1 MCWAQVKPALKYLTD
16 PKYEHD
22 RPKNTH
28 SSTHDKYFKEQI
40 MSKQQ
45 YNLHT
50 KTDYLNRKMFLD
62 PAGPVTIQRFEE
74 VKYKKIA
81 DFEATARGF
90 FWQPEEISL
99 TKDSNDFKDA
109 SDAVKH
115 IFTSNLLRQTALDS
129 LQGRGPSQ
137 IFMPVI
143 SLPELEALVYNWTFF
158 ETNIHSK
165 SYSHII
171 RNIYNVP
178 KDVFNTIHDT
188 KEIVDMA
195 SSVGD
200 YYEALH
206 MVNCRKQMGETVT
219 EHEHVRAIWMAL
231 HASYALE
238 AFRFMVS
245 FATSLAMVENRI
257 FIGNGNIISLILQD
271 ELLHKGWTAYLI
283 NQVIKEDPRFLVAKE
298 ECEQEVYQLYMDV
311 IREEKAWADYLFNK
325 GPVIGLNANIL
336 KDFVDYTA
344 VGALK
349 DIGIKYQGIAPKS
362 TPIPWF
368 NKHTDTSK
376 KQTALQENEST
387 NYVIGVMSEGI
398 DYDALPAL

>member
-1 MCWAQVKPALKYLTD
+1 
-16 PKYEHD
+16 
-22 RPKNTH
+22 
-28 SSTHDKYFKEQI
+28 
-40 MSKQQ
+40 MSQAQ
-45 YNLHT
+45 YNLTT

-99 TKDSNDFKDA
+99 SKDANDFKDA

-129 LQGRGPSQ
+129 LQGRGPTQ
-137 IFMPVI
+137 VFTPVC
-143 SLPELEALVYNWTFF
+143 SLPEVEALMYNWGFF

-188 KEIVDMA
+188 TEIVDMA
-195 SSVGD
+195 SSVGR
-200 YYEALH
+200 YYDDLH
-206 MVNCRKQMGETVT
+206 RINCAKELGQPVEEI
-219 EHEHVRAIWMAL
+219 EHIRAIWMAL

-245 FATSLAMVENRI
+245 FATSLAMVENKI
-257 FIGNGNIISLILQD
+257 FIGNGNIIGLILQD

-283 NQVIKEDPRFLVAKE
+283 NQVIKEDSRFAAAKE
-298 ECEQEVYQLYMDV
+298 ACEGEVYALYQDV
-311 IREEKAWADYLFNK
+311 IREEKAWADYLFK
-325 GPVIGLNANIL
+325 MGPVIGLNAGIL

-349 DIGIKYQGIAPKS
+349 DIGIKYQAVAPRS

-368 NKHTDTSK
+368 NKHSDTSK

-387 NYVIGVMSEGI
+387 NYVIGVMSEELN
-398 DYDALPAL
+398 YDALPTL

>member
-1 MCWAQVKPALKYLTD
+1 
-16 PKYEHD
+16 
-22 RPKNTH
+22 
-28 SSTHDKYFKEQI
+28 

-45 YNLHT
+45 YNLTT
-50 KTDYLNRKMFLD
+50 KTDYLSRKMFLD

-81 DFEATARGF
+81 DFDSTARGF

-99 TKDSNDFKDA
+99 TKDANDFKDA

-129 LQGRGPSQ
+129 LQGRGPTQ
-137 IFMPVI
+137 VFTPVC
-143 SLPELEALVYNWTFF
+143 SLPEVEALMYNWGFF

-195 SSVGD
+195 SSVGN
-200 YYEALH
+200 YYDKLH
-206 MVNCRKQMGETVT
+206 VINCRKELGQEVT
-219 EHEHVRAIWMAL
+219 EKEHVKAVWLAL

-245 FATSLAMVENRI
+245 FATSLAMVENKI

-271 ELLHKGWTAYLI
+271 ELLHKGWTAYMI
-283 NQVIKEDPRFLVAKE
+283 NQVIKEDPRFVEAKQ
-298 ECEQEVYQLYMDV
+298 ECEAEVYQLYMDV
-311 IREEKAWADYLFNK
+311 IREEKDWANYLFK
-325 GPVIGLNANIL
+325 MGPVIGLNANIL
-336 KDFVDYTA
+336 RDFVDYTA
-344 VGALK
+344 VDALK
-349 DIGIKYQGIAPKS
+349 QIGIKYQAAAPKS

-368 NKHTDTSK
+368 NKHSDTSK

-387 NYVIGVMSEGI
+387 NYVIGIMGEGI
-398 DYDALPAL
+398 DYDALPVL

>member
-1 MCWAQVKPALKYLTD
+1 
-16 PKYEHD
+16 
-22 RPKNTH
+22 
-28 SSTHDKYFKEQI
+28 

-45 YNLHT
+45 YNLNT

-81 DFEATARGF
+81 DYDSTARGF

-129 LQGRGPSQ
+129 LQGRGPTQ
-137 IFMPVI
+137 VFTPVC
-143 SLPELEALVYNWTFF
+143 SLPEVEALMYNWGFF

-188 KEIVDMA
+188 KEIVEMA
-195 SSVGD
+195 SSVGN
-200 YYEALH
+200 YYDKLH
-206 MVNCRKQMGETVT
+206 VINCRKELGQAVT
-219 EHEHVRAIWMAL
+219 EKEHVKAVWLAL

-245 FATSLAMVENRI
+245 FATSLAMVENKI
-257 FIGNGNIISLILQD
+257 FMGNGNIIQLILQD
-271 ELLHKGWTAYLI
+271 ELLHKGWTAYMI
-283 NQVIKEDPRFLVAKE
+283 NQVVKEDARFVEARE
-298 ECEQEVYQLYMDV
+298 ECHAEVYQLYMDV
-311 IREEKAWADYLFNK
+311 IREEKEWADYLFK
-325 GPVIGLNANIL
+325 FGPVIGLNANIL
-336 KDFVDYTA
+336 RDFVDFTA
-344 VGALK
+344 KNALNE
-349 DIGIKYQGIAPKS
+349 IGIKYLESAPRS

-368 NKHTDTSK
+368 NKHVDTSK

-387 NYVIGVMSEGI
+387 NYVIGIMSDSI
-398 DYDALPAL
+398 DYEELPEL

>member
-1 MCWAQVKPALKYLTD
+1 
-16 PKYEHD
+16 
-22 RPKNTH
+22 
-28 SSTHDKYFKEQI
+28 

-45 YNLHT
+45 YNLNT
-50 KTDYLNRKMFLD
+50 RADYLHRKMFLD
-62 PAGPVTIQRFEE
+62 PMGPVTIQRFEE
-74 VKYKKIA
+74 VKYKKIS
-81 DFEATARGF
+81 DFETTARGF
-90 FWQPEEISL
+90 FWVPEEVSL
-99 TKDSNDFKDA
+99 TKDAQDFKDA

-137 IFMPVI
+137 VFAPVI

-158 ETNIHSK
+158 ETNIHSR

-178 KDVFNTIHDT
+178 KEVFNTIHDT
-188 KEIVDMA
+188 QEIVGMA
-195 SSVGD
+195 SSIGE
-200 YYEALH
+200 YYDKLH
-206 MVNCRKQMGETVT
+206 VINCRKELGEQVT
-219 EHEHVRAIWMAL
+219 EKEHIKAIWLAL
-231 HASYALE
+231 NASYGLE

-245 FATSLAMVENRI
+245 FATSLAMVENKI

-283 NQVIKEDPRFLVAKE
+283 NQVVKEDERFARIKE
-298 ECEQEVYQLYMDV
+298 ECADEVYAMYMDV
-311 IREEKAWADYLFNK
+311 IKEEKEWADYLFKK
-325 GPVIGLNANIL
+325 GTVIGLNSNIL

-344 VGALK
+344 VTALK
-349 DIGIKYQGIAPKS
+349 EIGIKYHNPAPKT

-368 NKHTDTSK
+368 NKHSDTSK

-387 NYVIGVMSEGI
+387 NYVIGVMGDQL
-398 DYDALPAL
+398 DYEALPEL

>member
-1 MCWAQVKPALKYLTD
+1 
-16 PKYEHD
+16 
-22 RPKNTH
+22 
-28 SSTHDKYFKEQI
+28 
-40 MSKQQ
+40 MSQAQ
-45 YNLHT
+45 YNLNT

-74 VKYKKIA
+74 VKYNKIA
-81 DFEATARGF
+81 SFETTARGF
-90 FWQPEEISL
+90 FWVPEEISL
-99 TKDSNDFKDA
+99 TKDAQDFKEA

-137 IFMPVI
+137 IFTPVI
-143 SLPELEALVYNWTFF
+143 SLPELEALVYNRTFY
-158 ETNIHSK
+158 ETNIHSR

-178 KDVFNTIHDT
+178 KEVFNTIHDT
-188 KEIVDMA
+188 DEIVNMA
-195 SSVGD
+195 SSIGQ
-200 YYEALH
+200 YYEKLH
-206 MVNCRKQMGETVT
+206 MINCRKELLEKFPEQ
-219 EHEHVRAIWMAL
+219 EHIKAIYLAL

-245 FATSLAMVENRI
+245 FATSLAMVENKI

-271 ELLHKGWTAYLI
+271 ELLHKGWTAWII
-283 NQVIKEDPRFLVAKE
+283 NQVIKEDPRFAKAAKD
-298 ECEQEVYQLYMDV
+298 CETEVLQIYKDV
-311 IREEKAWADYLFNK
+311 IAEEKAWADYLFKK

-336 KDFVDYTA
+336 KEFVDYTA
-344 VGALK
+344 AHALK
-349 DIGIKYQGIAPKS
+349 DIGIKYWEHAPKS

-368 NKHTDTSK
+368 NKHSDTSK

-387 NYVIGVMSEGI
+387 NYVIGVMSENL
-398 DYDALPAL
+398 DYEALPAI

>member
-1 MCWAQVKPALKYLTD
+1 
-16 PKYEHD
+16 
-22 RPKNTH
+22 
-28 SSTHDKYFKEQI
+28 
-40 MSKQQ
+40 MSKAQ
-45 YNLHT
+45 YNLTT

-74 VKYKKIA
+74 VKYNKISN
-81 DFEATARGF
+81 FEATARGF
-90 FWQPEEISL
+90 YWVPEEISL
-99 TKDSNDFKDA
+99 TKDANDFKEA
-109 SDAVKH
+109 SEAVKH

-137 IFMPVI
+137 VFAPVI

-158 ETNIHSK
+158 ETNIHSR

-188 KEIVDMA
+188 QPIVSMA
-195 SSVGD
+195 SSVGM
-200 YYEALH
+200 YYETLH
-206 MVNCRKQMGETVT
+206 RINCRKEVGEVIT
-219 EHEHVRAIWMAL
+219 EHEHIKAIWMAL

-245 FATSLAMVENRI
+245 FATSLAMVENKI

-271 ELLHKGWTAYLI
+271 ELLHKGWTAFLI
-283 NQVIKEDPRFLVAKE
+283 NQVIKEDPRFAAIKA

-311 IREEKAWADYLFNK
+311 IREEKEWADYLFNK
-325 GPVIGLNANIL
+325 GPVIGLNATVL

-344 VGALK
+344 KDALHQV
-349 DIGIKYQGIAPKS
+349 GIKYLGNAPKS

-387 NYVIGVMSEGI
+387 NYVIGVMSDVL
-398 DYDALPAL
+398 DYESLPNI

>member
-1 MCWAQVKPALKYLTD
+1 
-16 PKYEHD
+16 
-22 RPKNTH
+22 
-28 SSTHDKYFKEQI
+28 

-45 YNLHT
+45 YNLIT

-74 VKYKKIA
+74 VRYKKIA

-99 TKDSNDFKDA
+99 TKDANDFKEA
-109 SDAVKH
+109 SDAVRH

-137 IFMPVI
+137 IFTPVV

-158 ETNIHSK
+158 ETNIHSR

-171 RNIYNVP
+171 RNIYNMP

-188 KEIVDMA
+188 QEIIDMA
-195 SSVGD
+195 SSVGK
-200 YYEALH
+200 YYEDLH
-206 MVNCRKQMGETVT
+206 KINCAKELGQPVE
-219 EHEHVRAIWMAL
+219 EIEHVKAIWMAL

-245 FATSLAMVENRI
+245 FATSLAMVENKI

-271 ELLHKGWTAYLI
+271 ELLHKGWTAYII
-283 NQVIKEDPRFLVAKE
+283 NQVIKDDSRFASIKQ
-298 ECEQEVYQLYMDV
+298 ECEGEVYALYADV

-325 GPVIGLNANIL
+325 GPVIGLNANVL

-349 DIGIKYQGIAPKS
+349 EIGIKYQGNSPKS

-368 NKHTDTSK
+368 TKHVDTSK
-376 KQTALQENEST
+376 KQSALQETEST
-387 NYVIGVMSEGI
+387 NYVLGVMSEQL
-398 DYDALPAL
+398 DYDQLPNL

>member
-1 MCWAQVKPALKYLTD
+1 
-16 PKYEHD
+16 
-22 RPKNTH
+22 
-28 SSTHDKYFKEQI
+28 

-62 PAGPVTIQRFEE
+62 PEGPVTIQRFEE

-81 DFEATARGF
+81 DFETTARGF
-90 FWQPEEISL
+90 FWVPEEVSL
-99 TKDSNDFKDA
+99 TKDANDFKEA
-109 SDAVKH
+109 SDAVRH

-129 LQGRGPSQ
+129 LQGRAPSQ
-137 IFMPVI
+137 VFTPVV
-143 SLPELEALVYNWTFF
+143 SLPELEALIYNWSFF
-158 ETNIHSK
+158 ETNIHSR

-178 KDVFNTIHDT
+178 KEVFNTIHDT

-195 SSVGD
+195 SSVGR
-200 YYEALH
+200 YYDELH
-206 MVNCRKQMGETVT
+206 KVNCRKELGEDVNEK
-219 EHEHVRAIWMAL
+219 EHIKAIYMAL

-245 FATSLAMVENRI
+245 FATSLAMVENKI

-283 NQVIKEDPRFLVAKE
+283 NQVVKEDSRFAQVKS
-298 ECEQEVYQLYMDV
+298 ECESEVYQLYMDV
-311 IREEKAWADYLFNK
+311 IREEKDWADYLFK
-325 GPVIGLNANIL
+325 MGPVIGLNAAVL

-344 VGALK
+344 MGALK
-349 DIGIKYQGIAPKS
+349 DIGIRYNNPAPKS

-368 NKHTDTSK
+368 TKHSDTSK
-376 KQTALQENEST
+376 KQSALQETEST
-387 NYVIGVMSEGI
+387 NYVIGIMSESLE
-398 DYDALPAL
+398 YDDLPNI

>member
-1 MCWAQVKPALKYLTD
+1 
-16 PKYEHD
+16 
-22 RPKNTH
+22 
-28 SSTHDKYFKEQI
+28 

-45 YNLHT
+45 YNLNT

-62 PAGPVTIQRFEE
+62 PEGPVTVQRFEE
-74 VKYKKIA
+74 VKYNKLQKI
-81 DFEATARGF
+81 EQTARGF
-90 FWQPEEISL
+90 FWIPEEISL
-99 TKDSNDFKDA
+99 SKDANDFKDA

-129 LQGRGPSQ
+129 IQGRGPAQ
-137 IFMPVI
+137 VFTPVV
-143 SLPELEALVYNWTFF
+143 SLPELEALMYNWSFF
-158 ETNIHSK
+158 ETNIHSR

-195 SSVGD
+195 SSVGK
-200 YYEALH
+200 YYDNLH
-206 MVNCRKQMGETVT
+206 QINCHKEIGDDIPEKM
-219 EHEHVRAIWMAL
+219 HIRAIWLAL
-231 HASYALE
+231 NASYALE

-245 FATSLAMVENRI
+245 FATSLAMVENKI

-271 ELLHKGWTAYLI
+271 ELLHKEWTAWMI
-283 NQVIKEDPRFLVAKE
+283 NQVVKEDSRFAQAKQ
-298 ECEQEVYQLYMDV
+298 ECEQEVYDMYMDV
-311 IREEKAWADYLFNK
+311 IREEKDWATYLFK
-325 GPVIGLNANIL
+325 MGPVIGLNANIL

-344 VGALK
+344 VNALK
-349 DIGIKYQGIAPKS
+349 EIGIKYLGSAPKS

-368 NKHTDTSK
+368 NKHTNSDK

-387 NYVIGVMSEGI
+387 NYVIGIMSEAL
-398 DYDALPAL
+398 DYNQLPQL

>member
-1 MCWAQVKPALKYLTD
+1 
-16 PKYEHD
+16 
-22 RPKNTH
+22 
-28 SSTHDKYFKEQI
+28 
-40 MSKQQ
+40 MSKAQ
-45 YNLHT
+45 YNLNT

-81 DFEATARGF
+81 DYDSTARGF

-129 LQGRGPSQ
+129 LQGRGPTQ
-137 IFMPVI
+137 VFTPVC
-143 SLPELEALVYNWTFF
+143 SLPEVEALMYNWGFF

-188 KEIVDMA
+188 QEIVGMA
-195 SSVGD
+195 SSVGN
-200 YYEALH
+200 YYDKLH
-206 MVNCRKQMGETVT
+206 VINCRKELDMDVT
-219 EHEHVRAIWMAL
+219 EKEHIKAIWLAL

-245 FATSLAMVENRI
+245 FATSLAMVENKI
-257 FIGNGNIISLILQD
+257 FMGNGNIIQLILQD

-283 NQVIKEDPRFLVAKE
+283 NQVVKEDQRFVQAKI
-298 ECEQEVYQLYMDV
+298 ECEAEVYALYMDV
-311 IREEKAWADYLFNK
+311 IREEKAWADYLFK
-325 GPVIGLNANIL
+325 MGPVIGLNANIL

-349 DIGIKYQGIAPKS
+349 DIGIKYLHPAPKT

-368 NKHTDTSK
+368 NKHSDTSK
-376 KQTALQENEST
+376 KQTALQESEST
-387 NYVIGVMSEGI
+387 NYVIGVMSESLN
-398 DYDALPAL
+398 YDELPAI

>member
-1 MCWAQVKPALKYLTD
+1 
-16 PKYEHD
+16 
-22 RPKNTH
+22 
-28 SSTHDKYFKEQI
+28 

-45 YNLHT
+45 YNLTT
-50 KTDYLNRKMFLD
+50 KTDYLSRKMFLD
-62 PAGPVTIQRFEE
+62 PEGPVTIQRFEE
-74 VKYKKIA
+74 VKYQKIA
-81 DFEATARGF
+81 NFETTARGF
-90 FWQPEEISL
+90 FWVPEEISL
-99 TKDSNDFKDA
+99 TKDAGDFKDA

-129 LQGRGPSQ
+129 LQGRAPNQVFGPVVS
-137 IFMPVI
+137 I
-143 SLPELEALVYNWTFF
+143 PELEALISNWSFF
-158 ETNIHSK
+158 ETNIHSR

-195 SSVGD
+195 SSVGK
-200 YYEALH
+200 YYDDLH
-206 MVNCRKQMGETVT
+206 KLNCAKELDGYISE
-219 EHEHVRAIWMAL
+219 EDHIKAIYMAL

-245 FATSLAMVENRI
+245 FATSLAMVENKI

-271 ELLHKGWTAYLI
+271 ELLHKGWTAFLI
-283 NQVIKEDPRFLVAKE
+283 NQVVKEDSRFAAIKQ

-311 IREEKAWADYLFNK
+311 IREEKEWAEYLFKK

-344 VGALK
+344 VSALK
-349 DIGIKYQGIAPKS
+349 EIGIKYQNPAPKNS
-362 TPIPWF
+362 PIPWF
-368 NKHTDTSK
+368 NKHSDTSK
-376 KQTALQENEST
+376 KQTALQESEST
-387 NYVIGVMSEGI
+387 NYVIGVMSDTI
-398 DYDALPAL
+398 DYDELPEL

>member
-1 MCWAQVKPALKYLTD
+1 
-16 PKYEHD
+16 
-22 RPKNTH
+22 
-28 SSTHDKYFKEQI
+28 
-40 MSKQQ
+40 
-45 YNLHT
+45 
-50 KTDYLNRKMFLD
+50 MFLD

-81 DFEATARGF
+81 DFEQTARGF
-90 FWQPEEISL
+90 FWVPEEISL
-99 TKDSNDFKDA
+99 TKDAGDFKEA
-109 SDAVKH
+109 SDTVRH

-137 IFMPVI
+137 IFTPVV

-158 ETNIHSK
+158 ETNIHSR

-178 KDVFNTIHDT
+178 KEVFNTIHDT
-188 KEIVDMA
+188 QEIVNMA
-195 SSVGD
+195 SSIGQYYD
-200 YYEALH
+200 YLH
-206 MVNCRKQMGETVT
+206 RLNCRKELNDNGYAVSE
-219 EHEHVRAIWMAL
+219 EDHIKAIYLAL

-245 FATSLAMVENRI
+245 FATSLAMVENKI

-271 ELLHKGWTAYLI
+271 ELLHKGWTAYII
-283 NQVIKEDPRFLVAKE
+283 NQVVKEDSRFAKVAIECQE
-298 ECEQEVYQLYMDV
+298 EVLNIYKDV
-311 IREEKAWADYLFNK
+311 IREEKEWADYLFK
-325 GPVIGLNANIL
+325 FGPVIGLNSNIL

-349 DIGIKYQGIAPKS
+349 EIGIKYWNTAPKS

-368 NKHTDTSK
+368 NKHTDTHK

-387 NYVIGVMSEGI
+387 NYVIGVMSDSL
-398 DYDALPAL
+398 DYDELPEL

>member
-1 MCWAQVKPALKYLTD
+1 
-16 PKYEHD
+16 
-22 RPKNTH
+22 
-28 SSTHDKYFKEQI
+28 

-62 PAGPVTIQRFEE
+62 PEGPVTIQRFEE

-81 DFEATARGF
+81 DFETTARGF
-90 FWQPEEISL
+90 FWVPEEVSL
-99 TKDSNDFKDA
+99 TKDANDFKEA

-129 LQGRGPSQ
+129 LQGRAPSQ
-137 IFMPVI
+137 VFTPVV
-143 SLPELEALVYNWTFF
+143 SLPELEALIYNWTFF
-158 ETNIHSK
+158 ETNIHSR

-195 SSVGD
+195 SSVGN
-200 YYEALH
+200 YYDALH
-206 MVNCRKQMGETVT
+206 KVNCRKELGESVT
-219 EHEHVRAIWMAL
+219 EKEHIKAIWMAL

-245 FATSLAMVENRI
+245 FATSLAMVENKI

-283 NQVIKEDPRFLVAKE
+283 NQVIKEDPRFAAIKA

-311 IREEKAWADYLFNK
+311 IREEKEWADYLFK
-325 GPVIGLNANIL
+325 LGPVIGLNATVL

-349 DIGIKYQGIAPKS
+349 EIGIRYNSNAPKT

-387 NYVIGVMSEGI
+387 NYVIGVMSDAL
-398 DYDALPAL
+398 DYDSLPNI

>member
-1 MCWAQVKPALKYLTD
+1 
-16 PKYEHD
+16 
-22 RPKNTH
+22 
-28 SSTHDKYFKEQI
+28 
-40 MSKQQ
+40 MSQAQ
-45 YNLHT
+45 YNLNT

-74 VKYKKIA
+74 VKYNKIA
-81 DFEATARGF
+81 SFETTARGF
-90 FWQPEEISL
+90 FWVPEEISL
-99 TKDSNDFKDA
+99 TKDAQDFKEA

-137 IFMPVI
+137 IFTPVI

-158 ETNIHSK
+158 ETNIHSR

-178 KDVFNTIHDT
+178 KEVFNTIHDT
-188 KEIVDMA
+188 DEIVNMA
-195 SSVGD
+195 SSIGQ
-200 YYEALH
+200 YYEKLH
-206 MVNCRKQMGETVT
+206 MINCRKELLEKFPEQ
-219 EHEHVRAIWMAL
+219 EHIKAIYLAL

-245 FATSLAMVENRI
+245 FATSLAMVENKI

-271 ELLHKGWTAYLI
+271 ELLHKGWTAWII
-283 NQVIKEDPRFLVAKE
+283 NQVIKEDPRFAKAAKD
-298 ECEQEVYQLYMDV
+298 CETEVLQIYKDV
-311 IREEKAWADYLFNK
+311 IAEEKAWADYLFKK

-336 KDFVDYTA
+336 KEFVDYTA
-344 VGALK
+344 AHALK
-349 DIGIKYQGIAPKS
+349 DIGIKYWEHAPKS

-368 NKHTDTSK
+368 NKHSDTSK

-387 NYVIGVMSEGI
+387 NYVIGVMSENL
-398 DYDALPAL
+398 DYEALPAI

>member
-1 MCWAQVKPALKYLTD
+1 
-16 PKYEHD
+16 
-22 RPKNTH
+22 
-28 SSTHDKYFKEQI
+28 
-40 MSKQQ
+40 MSKKQ
-45 YNLHT
+45 YNLKT
-50 KTDYLNRKMFLD
+50 QTDYLNRKMFLD

-74 VKYKKIA
+74 VKYNKIQKI
-81 DFEATARGF
+81 EQTARGF
-90 FWQPEEISL
+90 FWVPEEISL
-99 TKDSNDFKDA
+99 SKDANDFKDA
-109 SDAVKH
+109 SDAIKH

-137 IFMPVI
+137 IFTPVV

-158 ETNIHSK
+158 ETNIHSR

-178 KDVFNTIHDT
+178 KEVFNSIHET

-195 SSVGD
+195 SSVGK
-200 YYEALH
+200 YYDDLH
-206 MVNCRKQMGETVT
+206 VLNCRKELGEKVT
-219 EHEHVRAIWMAL
+219 EKEHIKAIWLAL

-245 FATSLAMVENRI
+245 FATSLAMVENKI

-271 ELLHKGWTAYLI
+271 ELLHKEWTAWII
-283 NQVIKEDPRFLVAKE
+283 NQVVKEDSRFTKVKQE
-298 ECEQEVYQLYMDV
+298 TENEVYNIYTDV
-311 IREEKAWADYLFNK
+311 IREEKFWADYLFKK
-325 GPVIGLNANIL
+325 GPVIGLNSNIL

-344 VGALK
+344 ANALR
-349 DIGIKYQGIAPKS
+349 DIGIKYHEHAPKT

-368 NKHTDTSK
+368 NKHSNTAN

-387 NYVIGVMSEGI
+387 NYVIGVLSADI
-398 DYDALPAL
+398 NYDELPNI

>member
-1 MCWAQVKPALKYLTD
+1 
-16 PKYEHD
+16 
-22 RPKNTH
+22 
-28 SSTHDKYFKEQI
+28 
-40 MSKQQ
+40 MSQEQ
-45 YNLHT
+45 YNLKT
-50 KTDYLNRKMFLD
+50 RTDYLNRKMFLD
-62 PAGPVTIQRFEE
+62 PAGPVTVQRFEE

-81 DFEATARGF
+81 DFDTTARGF

-99 TKDSNDFKDA
+99 SKDSNDFKDS

-129 LQGRGPSQ
+129 LQGRGPTQ
-137 IFMPVI
+137 VFTPVC
-143 SLPELEALVYNWTFF
+143 SLPELEALMYNWGFF

-195 SSVGD
+195 SSIGL
-200 YYEALH
+200 YYDALH
-206 MVNCRKQMGETVT
+206 QINCRKEVGEKINEKT
-219 EHEHVRAIWMAL
+219 HIKAIWMAL
-231 HASYALE
+231 NASYALE

-245 FATSLAMVENRI
+245 FATSLAMVENKI

-271 ELLHKGWTAYLI
+271 ELLHKAWTAYII
-283 NQVIKEDPRFLVAKE
+283 NQVIKEDSRFVEAKA
-298 ECEQEVYQLYMDV
+298 ECEAEVYAMYMDV
-311 IREEKAWADYLFNK
+311 IREEKEWAEYLFKK

-344 VGALK
+344 VAALK
-349 DIGIKYQGIAPKS
+349 DIGIKYQASAPKS

-387 NYVIGVMSEGI
+387 NYVIGVMGDSI
-398 DYDALPAL
+398 DYDALPVL

>member
-1 MCWAQVKPALKYLTD
+1 
-16 PKYEHD
+16 
-22 RPKNTH
+22 
-28 SSTHDKYFKEQI
+28 

-45 YNLHT
+45 YNLAT

-74 VKYKKIA
+74 VKYNKIA
-81 DFEATARGF
+81 NFETTARGF
-90 FWQPEEISL
+90 FWVPEEISL
-99 TKDSNDFKDA
+99 TKDAADFKDA

-129 LQGRGPSQ
+129 LQGRGPAQ
-137 IFMPVI
+137 VFTPCV
-143 SLPELEALVYNWTFF
+143 SLPELEALMYNWSFF
-158 ETNIHSK
+158 ETNIHSR

-188 KEIVDMA
+188 EEIVGMA
-195 SSVGD
+195 ASVGK
-200 YYEALH
+200 YYDALH
-206 MVNCRKQMGETVT
+206 KINCIKETGIVQLK
-219 EHEHVRAIWMAL
+219 EEDHIKAIWLAL

-271 ELLHKGWTAYLI
+271 ELLHKGWTAFLI
-283 NQVIKEDPRFLVAKE
+283 NQVVKEDSRFAEIKT
-298 ECEQEVYQLYMDV
+298 ECEAEVYEIYRDV
-311 IREEKAWADYLFNK
+311 IREEKDWATYLFKK

-336 KDFVDYTA
+336 MDFVDYTA
-344 VGALK
+344 VDALK
-349 DIGIKYQGIAPKS
+349 QIGIKYQATAPRT

-368 NKHTDTSK
+368 NKHTDISK
-376 KQTALQENEST
+376 KQSALQETEST
-387 NYVIGVMSEGI
+387 NYVIGVMSDDL
-398 DYDALPAL
+398 DYDQLPSL

>member
-1 MCWAQVKPALKYLTD
+1 
-16 PKYEHD
+16 
-22 RPKNTH
+22 
-28 SSTHDKYFKEQI
+28 
-40 MSKQQ
+40 MSQAQ
-45 YNLHT
+45 YNLTT

-99 TKDSNDFKDA
+99 SKDANDFKDA

-129 LQGRGPSQ
+129 LQGRGPTQ
-137 IFMPVI
+137 VFTPVC
-143 SLPELEALVYNWTFF
+143 SLPEVEALMYNWGFF

-188 KEIVDMA
+188 TEIVDMA
-195 SSVGD
+195 SSVGR
-200 YYEALH
+200 YYDDLH
-206 MVNCRKQMGETVT
+206 RINCAKELGQPVEEI
-219 EHEHVRAIWMAL
+219 EHIRAIWMAL

-245 FATSLAMVENRI
+245 FATSLAMVENKI
-257 FIGNGNIISLILQD
+257 FIGNGNIIGLILQD

-283 NQVIKEDPRFLVAKE
+283 NQVIKEDSRFAAAKE
-298 ECEQEVYQLYMDV
+298 ACEADVYALYLDV
-311 IREEKAWADYLFNK
+311 IREEKAWADYLFK
-325 GPVIGLNANIL
+325 MGPVIGLNANIL

-349 DIGIKYQGIAPKS
+349 DIGIKYQAVAPRS

-368 NKHTDTSK
+368 NKHSDTSK

-387 NYVIGVMSEGI
+387 NYVIGVMSESL
-398 DYDALPAL
+398 DYDQLPNL